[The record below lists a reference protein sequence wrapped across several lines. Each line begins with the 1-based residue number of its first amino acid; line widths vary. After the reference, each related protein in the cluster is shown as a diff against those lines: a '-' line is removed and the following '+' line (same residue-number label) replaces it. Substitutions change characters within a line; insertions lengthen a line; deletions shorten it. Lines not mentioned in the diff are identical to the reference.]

1 MEVDLAADPLLPG
14 VGWTW
19 LTDAL
24 DAQDAGYRAIGGTIT
39 QTMSTRFGELAG
51 PPATGDV
58 EIRASWTPTGVDLA
72 AHLDAWCTL
81 LASTAGLPPPP
92 PAESAAPLPA
102 GQPTR
107 GGAGGGTRSTRAL
120 GLSGDRRTTPAPSGR
135 RKPYGKRHAAPAVGA
150 VGALGRGDRAHRRR
164 VRAADRREGTPEPVA
179 TPDQLAEV
187 VARFAGGAGPV
198 ALDAERASGYRY
210 SQRAYLVQLRRAG
223 AGTAL
228 IDPLPLPDLS
238 TLDAAIAETE
248 WVLHA
253 ANQDLPCLAE
263 LGLRPR
269 RLFDTELA
277 ARLAGFERVG
287 LAALTE
293 QLLGF
298 SLEKHHSAADWSSRP
313 LPESWLT
320 YAALDVELLTD
331 LRDALD
337 AELVRQGKSEWAAEE
352 FAALVASGTRPPRVR
367 AEPWRRTSGI
377 HRVRGARAQARV
389 RSLWYARDQ
398 IAARRD
404 SAPGRVLP
412 DSAIVAAAE
421 LDPRDEKALLTL
433 PGFGGRSVRRLART
447 WLAAL
452 DDARQLPDDA
462 CRWRRPWRAPP
473 PAAPVGR
480 TGPGCRRPA
489 DPLPG
494 GGVAGGRR
502 AQPAPGEPDL
512 ARHHPPGRL
521 AAPRGDHRGHRRRGP
536 ARPPRP
542 RLADHPP

>member
-1 MEVDLAADPLLPG
+1 MTDEPPLRRRAAESRTGEASPHPSP
-14 VGWTW
+14 
-19 LTDAL
+19 A
-24 DAQDAGYRAIGGTIT
+24 APEPADAGSEPTVGGPVP
-39 QTMSTRFGELAG
+39 L
-51 PPATGDV
+51 
-58 EIRASWTPTGVDLA
+58 
-72 AHLDAWCTL
+72 
-81 LASTAGLPPPP
+81 TAP
-92 PAESAAPLPA
+92 
-102 GQPTR
+102 
-107 GGAGGGTRSTRAL
+107 
-120 GLSGDRRTTPAPSGR
+120 
-135 RKPYGKRHAAPAVGA
+135 
-150 VGALGRGDRAHRRR
+150 
-164 VRAADRREGTPEPVA
+164 REGTPAPVA
-179 TPDQLAEV
+179 APAELDEV
-187 VARFAGGAGPV
+187 VARFAAGSGPV

-223 AGTAL
+223 AGTVL

-238 TLDAAIAETE
+238 ALDAAIAEAE

-253 ANQDLPCLAE
+253 ASQDLACLAE

-293 QLLGF
+293 QLLGYT
-298 SLEKHHSAADWSSRP
+298 LEKHHSAADWSSRP

-320 YAALDVELLTD
+320 YAALDVEMLVD

-337 AELVRQGKSEWAAEE
+337 EELRRQGKSEWAAEE
-352 FAALVASGTRPPRVR
+352 FAALVRTGARPPRVR

-404 SAPGRVLP
+404 AAPGRVLP

-421 LDPRDEKALLTL
+421 LDPKDEKTLLTL

-452 DDARQLPDDA
+452 EDARQLPDDA
-462 CRWRRPWRAPP
+462 LPVTPVVEGPP
-473 PAAPVGR
+473 PPHRWAERDPVAA
-480 TGPGCRRPA
+480 
-489 DPLPG
+489 
-494 GGVAGGRR
+494 
-502 AQPAPGEPDL
+502 
-512 ARHHPPGRL
+512 GRL
-521 AAPRGDHRGHRRRGP
+521 ARCREVVVGRAGAHNLPPENLIAPDSIR
-536 ARPPRP
+536 
-542 RLADHPP
+542 RLAWQPPEEITDETVAETLRGFGAREWQLGLLLPALTEALLAPKP

>member
-1 MEVDLAADPLLPG
+1 MTDEPPLRRRTAASRTGNDTHHEPSARPEPS
-14 VGWTW
+14 
-19 LTDAL
+19 
-24 DAQDAGYRAIGGTIT
+24 DAGT
-39 QTMSTRFGELAG
+39 E
-51 PPATGDV
+51 
-58 EIRASWTPTGVDLA
+58 PTGGESVPL
-72 AHLDAWCTL
+72 
-81 LASTAGLPPPP
+81 TAP
-92 PAESAAPLPA
+92 
-102 GQPTR
+102 
-107 GGAGGGTRSTRAL
+107 
-120 GLSGDRRTTPAPSGR
+120 
-135 RKPYGKRHAAPAVGA
+135 
-150 VGALGRGDRAHRRR
+150 
-164 VRAADRREGTPEPVA
+164 REGTPEPVA

-187 VARFAGGAGPV
+187 VARFAAGTGPV

-210 SQRAYLVQLRRAG
+210 SQRAYLVQLRRQG
-223 AGTAL
+223 AGTVL

-238 TLDAAIAETE
+238 SLDAAIADTE

-337 AELVRQGKSEWAAEE
+337 AELSRQGKSAWAAEE
-352 FAALVASGTRPPRVR
+352 FAALVASGDRPPRVR
-367 AEPWRRTSGI
+367 ADPWRRTSGI

-404 SAPGRVLP
+404 AAPGRVLP

-421 LDPRDEKALLTL
+421 LDPKDEKTLLTL

-452 DDARQLPDDA
+452 DDARHLPDDEL
-462 CRWRRPWRAPP
+462 PVTPTVEGPP
-473 PAAPVGR
+473 PPHRWAERDPAAAARLTRSREVVLR
-480 TGPGCRRPA
+480 
-489 DPLPG
+489 
-494 GGVAGGRR
+494 VAGAHHLPPENLISPDTIRR
-502 AQPAPGEPDL
+502 VAWQPPEEITEHTVAEALRSHHARDWQINLLLPDL
-512 ARHHPPGRL
+512 AEALTTPP
-521 AAPRGDHRGHRRRGP
+521 PTSP
-536 ARPPRP
+536 SPPT
-542 RLADHPP
+542 